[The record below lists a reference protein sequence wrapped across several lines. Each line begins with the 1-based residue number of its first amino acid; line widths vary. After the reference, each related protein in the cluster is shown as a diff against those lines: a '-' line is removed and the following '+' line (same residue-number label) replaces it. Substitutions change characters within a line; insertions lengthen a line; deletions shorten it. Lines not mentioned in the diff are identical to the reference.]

1 MMLLRVVYDTSAVLA
16 QMTPDPRSGSA
27 LWRWMTDRVVQPVAS
42 DYMVDELLRT
52 LGQPR
57 FRLSGAVRNAI
68 VAEYLQYAE
77 IVTGVPPSGAT
88 CRDPNDVPVL
98 DLAIFAG
105 VDALV
110 SLDTDLLDL
119 DGEFSFRIVRP
130 MGLREMLR
138 ERDAGVP

>member
-1 MMLLRVVYDTSAVLA
+1 MPLRVVYDTSAVLA
-16 QMTPDPRSGSA
+16 QMTPDPRIGSV
-27 LWRWMTDRVVQPVAS
+27 LWQWMVERTVQPIVS
-42 DYMVDELLRT
+42 DYLVDELLRT
-52 LGQPR
+52 LSQPR
-57 FRLSGAVRNAI
+57 FRLSGAARNAV

-77 IVTGVPPSGAT
+77 TVTGIPPSGAV

-105 VDALV
+105 VYALV

-130 MGLREMLR
+130 VGLHEMLR
-138 ERDAGVP
+138 EHG

>member
-1 MMLLRVVYDTSAVLA
+1 MPLRVVYDTSAVLA
-16 QMTPDPRSGSA
+16 QMTPDPRSGSV
-27 LWRWMTDRVVQPVAS
+27 LWLWMVERTVQPIVS
-42 DYMVDELLRT
+42 DYLVDELLRILT
-52 LGQPR
+52 QPR
-57 FRLSGAVRNAI
+57 FRLSVAARNAL

-77 IVTGVPPSGAT
+77 IVTGIPPSGAA
-88 CRDPNDVPVL
+88 CRDPNDIPVL

-130 MGLREMLR
+130 AGLHEMLQR
-138 ERDAGVP
+138 NDARDY